1 MFYDLLGGVTKLE
14 AFQCY
19 FVTKLYPLKPSPFLK
34 IEINGKQE
42 QPASK
47 QIGLIGDLSQG
58 EQQAQG
64 AATCPEGNS
73 MPQWKQHAKGEQHS

>member
-1 MFYDLLGGVTKLE
+1 MFYDLSGGVTKLE

-34 IEINGKQE
+34 SESDSKQD
-42 QPASK
+42 QPALK
-47 QIGLIGDLSQG
+47 QIGLNGNLPQG

-64 AATCPEGNS
+64 AAACPEGNS
-73 MPQWKQHAKGEQHS
+73 MPQG